1 MVRGP
6 QHHPDEDPQV
16 EGSTAPPR
24 HDRAAPHVG
33 ELQEGSRAL
42 ALARAASS
50 RWPVWPGVNAL
61 SARVRA
67 RA

>member
-33 ELQEGSRAL
+33 ELQEGSRMVEAGMP
-42 ALARAASS
+42 ASEAF
-50 RWPVWPGVNAL
+50 AL
-61 SARVRA
+61 SGLVASDE
-67 RA
+67 